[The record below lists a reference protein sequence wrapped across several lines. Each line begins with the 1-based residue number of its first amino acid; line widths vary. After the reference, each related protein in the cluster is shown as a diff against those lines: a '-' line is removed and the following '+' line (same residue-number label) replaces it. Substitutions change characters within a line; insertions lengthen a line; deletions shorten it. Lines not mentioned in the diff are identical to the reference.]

1 MSVLFFFSKLG
12 FFLEGNALLTQTN
25 CNLYSNTTHGLI
37 FVNVLVL
44 KRTVSDHIN
53 IKYLG
58 AVSICCVKGIGIP
71 IIKSHIFIMAI
82 PVHGKMVFM
91 FKRVPGPRFD
101 KMISSVQDSN
111 VKIRLSYFH
120 SGDPGT
126 D

>member
-25 CNLYSNTTHGLI
+25 SNLYSNTTHGLI
-37 FVNVLVL
+37 FVNVLV
-44 KRTVSDHIN
+44 DHIN

-58 AVSICCVKGIGIP
+58 AVSICCVKGMGIP

-111 VKIRLSYFH
+111 VNIRLSYFH